1 MCYHLSC
8 KTSPCFGSPFF
19 DCECHFGTISGR
31 ININKLGREFIV
43 GILENIGG
51 HEDLLR
57 LSDEERIRLCAEIR
71 EFLVGSVAKTGG
83 HLASNLGTVELSVAI
98 ETVFDTMKDRLVFDV
113 GHQAYVHKLLTGR
126 QADFEHLR
134 QFGGMSGFPKP
145 HESDA
150 DSFVAGHASSSVSI
164 ALGMARARTL
174 LEEDYQVVALIGDGA
189 STGGMAYEGL
199 NDLAESRE
207 PMVVI
212 LNDNEMSID
221 RNVGGMAHHLTRL
234 RSRDAYLRMKN
245 NYRNALNR
253 VPAGRK
259 ILDVTRSMK
268 NRVKRFLVPSTIF
281 ENMGMTYLGPV
292 DGHDLPRLISLL
304 RTARDLKE
312 PVLVHVLTHKGLGY
326 GPAEENPAKFHG
338 IGKFDPATGQTL
350 GVKVLSFSD
359 SFGDTMMELAAQ
371 DKRVCAITAAMPG
384 GTGLLKYRDKFPKRL
399 FDVGIAE
406 EHAVSMA
413 GGLAKQGMIPVVALY
428 STFLQRSYDQI
439 MQDVAMLKLHV
450 VLAIDRAGLV
460 GEDGET
466 HHGVFDVGFLSQVPH
481 MTILCPVSL
490 AEQKDMLRWAVKE
503 FDGPVAVRYPRGGDC
518 GYSGSDWGT
527 GAVKCHRQGKD
538 VTLISYGTMSN
549 HLMEAAGMLAAEGI
563 EATVLRLMQ
572 VAPLPMEEIRALL
585 PDSRHIIVAEE
596 ACTGSG
602 IGPMLAQ
609 LLPDRTVT
617 TMDLGPNFVTHGAM
631 NTLYEHYGLDAASIA
646 GRARE
651 AVKK

>member
-1 MCYHLSC
+1 M
-8 KTSPCFGSPFF
+8 
-19 DCECHFGTISGR
+19 
-31 ININKLGREFIV
+31 
-43 GILENIGG
+43 GILENING
-51 HEDLLR
+51 HEDLIR
-57 LSDEERIRLCAEIR
+57 LTDEERNQLCGEIR
-71 EFLVGSVAKTGG
+71 EFLVSSVSKTGG
-83 HLASNLGTVELSVAI
+83 HLASNLGTVELSVAL

-126 QADFEHLR
+126 RAEFEHLR

-199 NDLAESRE
+199 NDLAASRE

-234 RSRDAYLRMKN
+234 RSKDEYLHMKKQ
-245 NYRNALNR
+245 YRKALNQ
-253 VPAGRK
+253 VPAGRRV
-259 ILDVTRSMK
+259 LDVTRGVK

-292 DGHDLPRLISLL
+292 DGHDLTQLISLL
-304 RTARDLKE
+304 WTARELNE
-312 PVLVHVLTHKGLGY
+312 PVVLHVLTHKGLGY
-326 GPAEENPAKFHG
+326 APAEENPAKFHG
-338 IGKFDPATGQTL
+338 IGKFDPETGNTL
-350 GVKVLSFSD
+350 GAKKTSFSD
-359 SFGDTMMELAAQ
+359 TFGQTMMELAEE

-384 GTGLLKYRDKFPKRL
+384 GTGLLQYRDKFPARL

-413 GGLAKQGMIPVVALY
+413 GGLAKQGMVPVVALY

-466 HHGVFDVGFLSQVPH
+466 HHGVFDVGFLSQVPN

-490 AEQKDMLRWAVKE
+490 AEQQDMLRWAVKD
-503 FDGPVAVRYPRGGDC
+503 FDGPIAVRYPRGGDC
-518 GYSGSDWGT
+518 GYTASDWGE
-527 GAVKCHRQGKD
+527 GSVKCHRQGKD
-538 VTLISYGTMSN
+538 VTLISYGTISN
-549 HLMEAAGMLAAEGI
+549 HIMEAAELLAAEGI

-572 VAPLPMEEIRALL
+572 VAPLPVEEIRALL
-585 PDSRHIIVAEE
+585 PDAPVIVAEE
-596 ACTGSG
+596 VCTGSG
-602 IGPMLAQ
+602 IGHMLAAR
-609 LLPDRTVT
+609 LHEYDFTI
-617 TMDLGPNFVTHGAM
+617 MDLGDKFVTHGAM
-631 NTLYEHYGLDAASIA
+631 NTLYEHYGLDARSIA
-646 GRARE
+646 DRARE
-651 AVKK
+651 AVKG